1 MLDVII
7 AGAGPAGSVAALVLA
22 RAGARVL
29 LLDRETFPRDKLCG
43 DTVNPGAVARL
54 RALGLE
60 GGPLATARSLAGMRV
75 SGPTTTV
82 TAPYGDGQRALA
94 LTRRALDTWLLEAAI
109 AAGARF
115 ESGLVVREPLVDDT
129 RGRPLVRGLCVSRG
143 SDAPA
148 TRLPAMITIAA
159 DGRRSTIARACIAD
173 ERGSTFKTCT
183 ACKRGAQPNADV
195 RSVCARS
202 VQIARGTP
210 FATLSFA

>member
-115 ESGLVVREPLVDDT
+115 ESGLVVPLSKHRKMPELQSRKRDDW
-129 RGRPLVRGLCVSRG
+129 RAELHQDERFGMGEARH
-143 SDAPA
+143 APA
-148 TRLPAMITIAA
+148 G
-159 DGRRSTIARACIAD
+159 GRTHERTGACRYRHVREMEGMDHGATPTLRRILRA
-173 ERGSTFKTCT
+173 
-183 ACKRGAQPNADV
+183 
-195 RSVCARS
+195 
-202 VQIARGTP
+202 
-210 FATLSFA
+210 